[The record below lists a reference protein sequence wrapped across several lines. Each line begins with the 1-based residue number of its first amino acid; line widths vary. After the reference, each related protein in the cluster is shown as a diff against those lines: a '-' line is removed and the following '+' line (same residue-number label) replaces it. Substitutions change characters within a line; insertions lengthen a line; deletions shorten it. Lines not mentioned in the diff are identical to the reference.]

1 MAIFRRMPRRT
12 GTGKIQRVVL
22 AAAIQQ
28 DRPESID
35 QGGSWSRPGGRNKCT
50 GDGSMQD
57 KAIGIAVFALVAVLM
72 GFLAF
77 QGAAGE
83 GYDFMGGIKQ
93 ALSDPGSWAT
103 AITALAV
110 AGMAMGVYTNGGLSG
125 ANIKN
130 TVLLLAVAGLVGG
143 DIAWGGDGAAGWGV
157 WVGLAWL
164 ITGGIRV

>member
-1 MAIFRRMPRRT
+1 
-12 GTGKIQRVVL
+12 
-22 AAAIQQ
+22 
-28 DRPESID
+28 
-35 QGGSWSRPGGRNKCT
+35 
-50 GDGSMQD
+50 MQD

-77 QGAAGE
+77 QGAADE

-125 ANIKN
+125 VNIKQ
-130 TVLLLAVAGLVGG
+130 TVLLLIVASLVGNTFPV
-143 DIAWGGDGAAGWGV
+143 DSWG
-157 WVGLAWL
+157 AWL
-164 ITGGIRV
+164 GTAWLVTGGIRV